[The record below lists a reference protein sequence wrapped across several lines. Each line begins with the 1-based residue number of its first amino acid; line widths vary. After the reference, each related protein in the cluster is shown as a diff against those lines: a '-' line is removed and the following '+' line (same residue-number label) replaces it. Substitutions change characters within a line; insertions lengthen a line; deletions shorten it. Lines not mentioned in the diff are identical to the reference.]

1 MANSS
6 ACIIGANG
14 LVGSLLLEALAL
26 EKKYD
31 NIITLSRKPILRVSD
46 KHFPYVIDF
55 DNLKEYSFLF
65 DTDDLFICIGTTL
78 KKAGSKKQFI
88 KIDKGFAIQ
97 SAEHFSS
104 LGGKRVFLISAAG
117 ANPKSSI
124 FYNRIKGEVEKAILD
139 MKFSSCYIFRP
150 GLLLG
155 ERKEKRFLEKSAKKA
170 YSFINMFIEPVFKS
184 YIGTRVKDLVD
195 SILFYSSKHKPETKI
210 IANREIKNYSYEK

>member
-1 MANSS
+1 MEKSS

-14 LVGSLLLEALAL
+14 LVGSILLEVLAS

-31 NIITLSRKPILRVSD
+31 NIITLSRKPITRISD

-55 DNLKEYSFLF
+55 NNLEEYSFLF

-78 KKAGSKKQFI
+78 KKAGSKEQFI
-88 KIDKGFAIQ
+88 KIDKGFAVQ
-97 SAEHFSS
+97 SAKHFYSQ
-104 LGGKRVFLISAAG
+104 GGKRIFLISAAG

-124 FYNRIKGEVEKAILD
+124 FYNRVKGEIEKEILD
-139 MKFSSCYIFRP
+139 MKFASCYIFRP

-170 YSFINMFIEPVFKS
+170 YSFINKFIEPVFKS
-184 YIGTRVKDLVD
+184 YIGTRVENLVD
-195 SILFYSSKHKPETKI
+195 SVLIYSSKPQSETKI
-210 IANREIKNYSYEK
+210 ITNSEIKNHSHDK